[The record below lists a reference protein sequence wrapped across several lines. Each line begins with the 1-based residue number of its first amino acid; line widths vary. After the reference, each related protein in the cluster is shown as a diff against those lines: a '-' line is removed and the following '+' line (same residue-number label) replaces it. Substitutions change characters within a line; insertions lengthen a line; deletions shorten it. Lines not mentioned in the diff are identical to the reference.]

1 MKKLLAL
8 GLSLAMMASLS
19 AVAFAEDKT
28 IVGPDAD
35 DTPNQQSG
43 YTVVKVN
50 GAPTDP
56 DVPGPGESWTVTIP
70 AEIVLEWDE
79 VDGDTGVSTYTV
91 DAKLAAESTVT
102 VTMEE
107 ANEYIDLVNEDP
119 DADNAIPAFISGT
132 PYIVQ
137 QGTGSATGD
146 VTAQVTADAFKDAPV
161 GSYSGN
167 INFTVVYENQ
177 L

>member
-19 AVAFAEDKT
+19 AVAFAVESPDNIITGPEED
-28 IVGPDAD
+28 
-35 DTPNQQSG
+35 SG
-43 YTVVKVN
+43 KTVVRVN

-56 DVPGPGESWTVTIP
+56 EPGPGESWTVTIP
-70 AEIVLEWDE
+70 AAIVLEWDE
-79 VDGDTGVSTYTV
+79 VNGDTGVSTYTV
-91 DAKLAAESTVT
+91 DAKLAAESKVT

-107 ANEYIDLVNEDP
+107 ANQYIDLVNEAP
-119 DADNAIPAFISGT
+119 DADNAIPASISGT

-146 VTAQVTADAFKDAPV
+146 VTAQVTAETFKNAPV
-161 GSYSGN
+161 GAYSGT
-167 INFTVVYENQ
+167 INFTVAYDNQ
-177 L
+177 F